1 MKVALIKP
9 PATYA
14 DWYKQPALGIAYIVA
29 CLEAKGFG
37 CKIFDAYFQS
47 LSLPQLVRCVKDY
60 NPDVVGITAMTH
72 EINAASQIALKLK
85 TVLNVPIVIGGCHV
99 TALPE
104 RTLVEFPV
112 FDYGVNGEGE
122 KTTIELLE
130 CIKQKG
136 MNPRN
141 IKGLVFRNEGEI
153 VVNPPRPFM
162 TADELDALP
171 KPAFHH
177 YYGADNPHALASKYS
192 YYIMFTSRGCPY
204 NCAFCM
210 QVLGR
215 KVRRRSAQSIL
226 QEMDHAIEHYGTH
239 TFDFADEIF
248 LFDNPQTRN
257 ILQLFIQRGFSKRIR
272 WSALTRANFVNPELI
287 SLAKKAGCF
296 RLEMG
301 VESGDDG
308 ILKAISKNITI
319 EQVKRAVKIIKKAG
333 ISLGTYYILG
343 HPGET
348 IETVRKTVALA
359 TDLNTD
365 SIAVGLMVPYPGT
378 RIFDMAMEGT
388 NGYRLLSQN
397 WAQYDKY
404 GGNVLEIDS
413 LPHKQLVKWQKR
425 ALLYLYLKNFRFGDC
440 FKFFWKRRGA
450 FYFVVRKKIIT
461 LGRRMKSKSD

>member
-1 MKVALIKP
+1 
-9 PATYA
+9 
-14 DWYKQPALGIAYIVA
+14 
-29 CLEAKGFG
+29 
-37 CKIFDAYFQS
+37 
-47 LSLPQLVRCVKDY
+47 
-60 NPDVVGITAMTH
+60 
-72 EINAASQIALKLK
+72 
-85 TVLNVPIVIGGCHV
+85 
-99 TALPE
+99 
-104 RTLVEFPV
+104 
-112 FDYGVNGEGE
+112 
-122 KTTIELLE
+122 
-130 CIKQKG
+130 
-136 MNPRN
+136 
-141 IKGLVFRNEGEI
+141 
-153 VVNPPRPFM
+153 
-162 TADELDALP
+162 
-171 KPAFHH
+171 
-177 YYGADNPHALASKYS
+177 
-192 YYIMFTSRGCPY
+192 
-204 NCAFCM
+204 
-210 QVLGR
+210 
-215 KVRRRSAQSIL
+215 
-226 QEMDHAIEHYGTH
+226 
-239 TFDFADEIF
+239 
-248 LFDNPQTRN
+248 
-257 ILQLFIQRGFSKRIR
+257 
-272 WSALTRANFVNPELI
+272 
-287 SLAKKAGCF
+287 
-296 RLEMG
+296 MG